1 MPVEK
6 LGKIPPTFC
15 NFFAI
20 YFVGTTCTKLMLEK
34 VYFALIW
41 GCSNKMRHA
50 AICYHLPAKKADK

>member
-1 MPVEK
+1 
-6 LGKIPPTFC
+6 
-15 NFFAI
+15 
-20 YFVGTTCTKLMLEK
+20 MLEK